1 VSNDTARL
9 DTTQPATWVDAIRKA
24 ASLEGVTLSEF
35 VGEAC
40 LDRAARI
47 TGAKPKDLRVE
58 LGERIRRGER

>member
-1 VSNDTARL
+1 MSKSARL
-9 DTTQPATWVDAIRKA
+9 DTTQPAKWVKAIRVA

-40 LDRAARI
+40 LARAAKI
-47 TGAKPKDLRVE
+47 MDTKPKDLRAE

>member
-1 VSNDTARL
+1 MNDTARL
-9 DTTQPATWVDAIRKA
+9 DTTQPLAWVQAIRKA

-47 TGAKPKDLRVE
+47 TGEKPKDLRKQ
-58 LGERIRRGER
+58 LGERVRRGER

>member
-1 VSNDTARL
+1 MNDTARL
-9 DTTQPATWVDAIRKA
+9 DTTQPATWVQAIRKA

-47 TGAKPKDLRVE
+47 TGEKAKDLRKQ
-58 LGERIRRGER
+58 LGERVRRGER

>member
-1 VSNDTARL
+1 MDNTARL
-9 DTTQPATWVDAIRKA
+9 DTTQPATWVQAIRKA

-40 LDRAARI
+40 LDRAARV
-47 TGAKPKDLRVE
+47 TGDKPKDLRKQ

>member
-1 VSNDTARL
+1 MSDTARL
-9 DTTQPATWVDAIRKA
+9 DTTQPATWVTAIRKA

-40 LDRAARI
+40 LDLAARI
-47 TGAKPKDLRVE
+47 TGEKTKDLRKQ

>member
-1 VSNDTARL
+1 VNDTSRL
-9 DTTQPATWVDAIRKA
+9 DTTQPSAWVQAIRKA

-47 TGAKPKDLRVE
+47 TGEKPKDFRKQ
-58 LGERIRRGER
+58 LGKRIRRGER

>member
-1 VSNDTARL
+1 MNDTSRL
-9 DTTQPATWVDAIRKA
+9 DTTQPSAWVQAIRKA

-47 TGAKPKDLRVE
+47 TGEKPKDFRKQ
-58 LGERIRRGER
+58 LGKRIRRGER

>member
-1 VSNDTARL
+1 MNDTARL
-9 DTTQPATWVDAIRKA
+9 DTTQPATWVQAIRKA

-40 LDRAARI
+40 LDRAARV
-47 TGAKPKDLRVE
+47 TGEKPKDFRKQ